1 MQSDECLESVREL
14 LTVLNKTKVHF
25 SGLAETKEIS
35 KAERTALLR
44 WIKKTDNFQLEV
56 ERWKKKLHNDADE
69 IVQIFID
76 FSKRHQEEFVDF
88 FNDYIKTYIN
98 RESKIYRNTEENVN
112 QVLGN
117 ASHWEVLKLLADK
130 VPYHPWEKW
139 FTCACCLT
147 SSNEVSSLIVEDEE
161 TFFRKLANKYLNH
174 ELPDNLQKQM
184 ENILNTYGKVTLK

>member
-1 MQSDECLESVREL
+1 MKSDECLESVREL
-14 LTVLNKTKVHF
+14 LTTLSKAKKQF
-25 SGLAETKEIS
+25 IGLAEDKEIP
-35 KAERTALLR
+35 KAERTALLI
-44 WIKKTDNFQLEV
+44 WIKKTDDFQLEV

-76 FSKRHQEEFVDF
+76 FCNRHQEEFVDF

-98 RESKIYRNTEENVN
+98 RESKIYRNTEKNVN

-117 ASHWEVLKLLADK
+117 ASHWDALKLLADK

-139 FTCACCLT
+139 FTCSCCLT
-147 SSNEVSSLIVEDEE
+147 SSNEISSLIVEDEE

-174 ELPDNLQKQM
+174 ELPDTVQKKV
-184 ENILNTYGKVTLK
+184 EHILNTYGKVTLK